1 MGRIIVFTGKGG
13 VGKTSV
19 AAAHARKASVMGK
32 KTLIVSVDM
41 AHNLGDLF
49 EMQIGREIMKL
60 DEHLYALEIDPTY
73 EMEQNFSHLMS
84 AMNRLSVQTVGDT
97 DVDGL
102 AMFPGIEKLFSL
114 LRIQQIYESGEYEVI
129 IVDCGATGETLSL
142 LKFPELFAWYMEKFF
157 PIGKFA
163 VRLLNPLAQRLFKME
178 LPDGKAMNDIQKLY
192 MKLFKLQE
200 LLKNREVSSIRLVT
214 MPEKMVVEES
224 KRNYMYLNL
233 YNFNVDAVFL
243 NRVLPRDIEL
253 PFFDQWIKLQSEYT
267 KELELVFAGIPQ
279 YRIKW
284 YDSEI
289 AGIQALDRIMQDVLQ
304 DNDLLSVKTTKLNEE
319 YEKTDEGYQLKL
331 FLPNANK
338 GEIILHESGTD
349 IIICLGNF
357 KRSIPLPNVLR
368 KYQVGGAKLKEDFLY
383 IPFLKVERSLIDE

>member
-1 MGRIIVFTGKGG
+1 
-13 VGKTSV
+13 
-19 AAAHARKASVMGK
+19 
-32 KTLIVSVDM
+32 
-41 AHNLGDLF
+41 
-49 EMQIGREIMKL
+49 
-60 DEHLYALEIDPTY
+60 
-73 EMEQNFSHLMS
+73 
-84 AMNRLSVQTVGDT
+84 
-97 DVDGL
+97 
-102 AMFPGIEKLFSL
+102 MFPGIEKLFSL

-331 FLPNANK
+331 FLPNAK
-338 GEIILHESGTD
+338 GENSHESVQ
-349 IIICLGNF
+349 I
-357 KRSIPLPNVLR
+357 
-368 KYQVGGAKLKEDFLY
+368 
-383 IPFLKVERSLIDE
+383 